1 MNPEIINKLE
11 KSKSKSKKLI
21 KKILYK
27 RYNKTYDFTNFKT
40 RWSFGGAIIKSIITM
55 DMANDEQKQLAQSMR
70 KFPGN
75 TTPRNLN
82 IRKKRER

>member
-11 KSKSKSKKLI
+11 KSKGKCKKFI

-40 RWSFGGAIIKSIITM
+40 LWCFGDPIIKSIITM
-55 DMANDEQKQLAQSMR
+55 DMANDEQKQLAQSLR
-70 KFPGN
+70 EFPGN
-75 TTPRNLN
+75 TTPINLN